1 MNTIITKFSKISG
14 RKPDPSELRS
24 GEIAINTA
32 DGKIFFKSRSSEL
45 FEFSADKRASFHD
58 IIKEITINAI
68 LIAWFFISVV
78 ILVKVLAISIL

>member
-32 DGKIFFKSRSSEL
+32 DGKIFFKSRSGEL
-45 FEFSADKRASFHD
+45 FEFSADKKDSFHD